1 MAALDILEF
10 LDLGRAKSIQSDSEK
25 LSNGEAVILNEVKEK
40 DFGVETN
47 NSFPAVFLKKVA
59 NFNDEIY
66 LKDIAETHRK
76 IWNYKKV
83 LFLYVYSET
92 EIRIYNC
99 SETKNGINS
108 LLIKDKRNSEVL
120 NLESHNLI
128 NSYYESN
135 HTKIGI
141 LKHLIFDF
149 TNNLK

>member
-76 IWNYKKV
+76 IWN
-83 LFLYVYSET
+83 
-92 EIRIYNC
+92 
-99 SETKNGINS
+99 
-108 LLIKDKRNSEVL
+108 
-120 NLESHNLI
+120 
-128 NSYYESN
+128 
-135 HTKIGI
+135 
-141 LKHLIFDF
+141 
-149 TNNLK
+149 